1 MNKNTIYY
9 SIFLFTF
16 FFGLIFF
23 GSKCQKESLEQ
34 PLKLDT
40 LDNISIPDK
49 ENNLTTRAKPDTT
62 YRPVA
67 YGGTL
72 KVYPYTIV
80 PCYNKKTGRRDYQVV
95 MYGDTLLPACKYQQ
109 QKQYD
114 KINIA
119 DTVLMNPNTKMYI
132 CVMEIK

>member
-1 MNKNTIYY
+1 MKNTLYY
-9 SIFLFTF
+9 LLSFAALFTI
-16 FFGLIFF
+16 IFYGF
-23 GSKCQKESLEQ
+23 RCQKEPNQEL
-34 PLKLDT
+34 LDK
-40 LDNISIPDK
+40 NI
-49 ENNLTTRAKPDTT
+49 ELTERAKPDTT

-80 PCYNKKTGRRDYQVV
+80 PCYNKKTSRRDYQVV

-119 DTVLMNPNTKMYI
+119 DTALMNPNTKMYI

>member
-9 SIFLFTF
+9 SIFLITF
-16 FFGLIFF
+16 FFGIIFF
-23 GSKCQKESLEQ
+23 GSKCQKEAVPE
-34 PLKLDT
+34 PT
-40 LDNISIPDK
+40 LDKS
-49 ENNLTTRAKPDTT
+49 ENTLTTRAKPDTT

-119 DTVLMNPNTKMYI
+119 DTALMNPNTRMYI